1 MHFILVRMTNF
12 EFLDNKDEQKWTRA
26 MKGKKY
32 YWNWLFPIIEV
43 FFLLNHHTF
52 HSPEIDHSFKM
63 ASSLSTLRECVTGMN
78 SGLSVPKQPGNQ
90 NSHNNQCKYEGQVT
104 AGL

>member
-1 MHFILVRMTNF
+1 MDKGNERKEILLKLAF
-12 EFLDNKDEQKWTRA
+12 S
-26 MKGKKY
+26 Y
-32 YWNWLFPIIEV
+32 YWS
-43 FFLLNHHTF
+43 FFLLSHHTF